1 MTVLLPYMN
10 FTDHEAFNCI
20 LSCTILSTAVLIT
33 SLISICR
40 LRWLSRA
47 RVSDLTPPATPTTTP
62 AATQC
67 FFRTWRHRMVSVEMV
82 LNYLRFKSRVSPIIP
97 SPEKTLL
104 PNLSQN
110 EQASLAYHP
119 DSLPG
124 GRWLQTPTGRL
135 RVYEFGPEDGKRV
148 LFVHGISTP
157 SIVARDLLLNLAARG
172 CRVMVFDLPGR
183 GYSECCRVTPQD
195 MRLYSAL
202 IVMVTTS
209 STAAGGFLP
218 FNIIGYSLG
227 GGITVSF
234 ASQFPHLVSSIAVVS
249 SAGLLPYAF
258 APLGMK
264 CSLIPWIPV
273 WLADKLLTTKL
284 KGEEESPGDLS
295 LDETANTTTPTQSV
309 NVGPVDVFSVIRWQ
323 NRHQK
328 GFMSGYVSS
337 MRNGPIFDRVEEWT
351 EVGRLLKGNR
361 FANPRWDEKK
371 PAQML
376 VVYGEKDD
384 LTPPMLLDRIR
395 GCVGD
400 EHVKGVVV
408 EGGGHEI
415 VVYQW
420 DRVFQEVIDFWEL

>member
-1 MTVLLPYMN
+1 MAVLLPYMN
-10 FTDHEAFNCI
+10 FTDHESFNCI
-20 LSCTILSTAVLIT
+20 LSCSILSAAVLIT
-33 SLISICR
+33 SFLSLCR
-40 LRWLSRA
+40 LRWLNKA
-47 RVSDLTPPATPTTTP
+47 RVSDLTPPTTPTTAP
-62 AATQC
+62 AATQYY
-67 FFRTWRHRMVSVEMV
+67 FPNWRPRRISVEMV
-82 LNYLRFKSRVSPIIP
+82 LNYLGFKSRVSPIIP

-124 GRWLQTPTGRL
+124 GRWLQTPTGRI

-209 STAAGGFLP
+209 STALGGFLT

-227 GGITVSF
+227 GGIAVSF

-249 SAGLLPYAF
+249 SAGLLPYAA

-284 KGEEESPGDLS
+284 KGEEESPDDLS
-295 LDETANTTTPTQSV
+295 LDEAVNTTAAPQGSV
-309 NVGPVDVFSVIRWQ
+309 DIFSVIRWQ
-323 NRHQK
+323 NRYQK

-337 MRNGPIFDRVEEWT
+337 MRNGPIFDRVKEWT
-351 EVGRLLKGNR
+351 EVGRLLKNNR

-376 VVYGEKDD
+376 VIYGGKDD

-395 GCVGD
+395 ACVGD

-420 DRVFQEVIDFWEL
+420 DRVFQEVVDFWGL

>member
-1 MTVLLPYMN
+1 MAVLLPYMN
-10 FTDHEAFNCI
+10 FTDHESFNCI
-20 LSCTILSTAVLIT
+20 LSYTLLSTAVLIT
-33 SLISICR
+33 SFLSFCR
-40 LRWLSRA
+40 LRWLNKA
-47 RVSDLTPPATPTTTP
+47 RVTDLTPPTTPTTAPT
-62 AATQC
+62 ATQYYSWTWKL
-67 FFRTWRHRMVSVEMV
+67 RTVSVEMV
-82 LNYLRFKSRVSPIIP
+82 LNYLHFKSRVSPIIP

-119 DSLPG
+119 NSLPG
-124 GRWLQTPTGRL
+124 GRWLQTPTGRI

-183 GYSECCRVTPQD
+183 GYSECCKVTPQD

-202 IVMVTTS
+202 IMMVTTS
-209 STAAGGFLP
+209 STAPGGFLP

-264 CSLIPWIPV
+264 CSLIPWVPV

-284 KGEEESPGDLS
+284 KGEEESPVDS
-295 LDETANTTTPTQSV
+295 LLDGSIDTSTTSQE
-309 NVGPVDVFSVIRWQ
+309 PVDVFSVIRWQ

-337 MRNGPIFDRVEEWT
+337 MRNGPIFDRVEEWS
-351 EVGRLLKGNR
+351 EVGRLLKGNG
-361 FANPRWDEKK
+361 FANPRWSEKK
-371 PAQML
+371 AAQML
-376 VVYGEKDD
+376 VMYGEKDD
-384 LTPPMLLDRIR
+384 ITPPELLDRIR
-395 GCVGD
+395 ECVG
-400 EHVKGVVV
+400 EEYVKGVVV

>member
-1 MTVLLPYMN
+1 
-10 FTDHEAFNCI
+10 
-20 LSCTILSTAVLIT
+20 
-33 SLISICR
+33 
-40 LRWLSRA
+40 
-47 RVSDLTPPATPTTTP
+47 
-62 AATQC
+62 
-67 FFRTWRHRMVSVEMV
+67 MV

-157 SIVARDLLLNLAARG
+157 SIVARDLLLSLAARG

-183 GYSECCRVTPQD
+183 GYSECCKVTPQD

-284 KGEEESPGDLS
+284 KGEEESPDDLS
-295 LDETANTTTPTQSV
+295 LDETANTTAPTQSV

-384 LTPPMLLDRIR
+384 LTPPMLLDRIK

-420 DRVFQEVIDFWEL
+420 DRVFQEIIDFWEL

>member
-1 MTVLLPYMN
+1 MAVLLPYMD
-10 FTDHEAFNCI
+10 FTDHESFNCV
-20 LSCTILSTAVLIT
+20 LSYTLLSTAVLIT
-33 SLISICR
+33 GFLSLCR
-40 LRWLSRA
+40 LRWLNKA
-47 RVSDLTPPATPTTTP
+47 RISVLTPPATPTTTSATTQSYFWNWP
-62 AATQC
+62 A
-67 FFRTWRHRMVSVEMV
+67 RMVSAEMV
-82 LNYLRFKSRVSPIIP
+82 LNYLRFKSTASPIIP
-97 SPEKTLL
+97 SPERTLL
-104 PNLSQN
+104 PSLSQH

-124 GRWLQTPTGRL
+124 GRWLQTPTGRI

-157 SIVARDLLLNLAARG
+157 SIVARDLLTNLAAKG

-202 IVMVTTS
+202 ILMVTTS
-209 STAAGGFLP
+209 STAPNGFFP

-249 SAGLLPYAF
+249 SAGLLPYSF

-284 KGEEESPGDLS
+284 KGEEESPLEVS
-295 LDETANTTTPTQSV
+295 IDEAVHTTATARV
-309 NVGPVDVFSVIRWQ
+309 VGIEPVDVFSVIRWQ

-351 EVGRLLKGNR
+351 EVGRILKSNR
-361 FANPRWDEKK
+361 FADPRWDEKK
-371 PAQML
+371 PAQILAM
-376 VVYGEKDD
+376 YGSEDD

-395 GCVGD
+395 ECVGQ
-400 EHVKGVVV
+400 EHVKAVVV

-420 DRVFQEVIDFWEL
+420 DRVFQEIVDFWEL

>member
-1 MTVLLPYMN
+1 MSVLLPYMN
-10 FTDHEAFNCI
+10 FTDHEASNCI
-20 LSCTILSTAVLIT
+20 LSYTILSTAVLIT
-33 SLISICR
+33 SFLSFCR
-40 LRWLSRA
+40 LRWLNKTRL
-47 RVSDLTPPATPTTTP
+47 SDLTPPTTPTAAL
-62 AATQC
+62 AATQDSS
-67 FFRTWRHRMVSVEMV
+67 FNWGLRLVSVEMV

-110 EQASLAYHP
+110 EQAGLAYHP

-124 GRWLQTPTGRL
+124 GRWLQTPTGRI

-157 SIVARDLLLNLAARG
+157 SIVARDLLLSLAARG

-183 GYSECCRVTPQD
+183 GYSECCKVTPQD

-209 STAAGGFLP
+209 STAPGGFLP

-249 SAGLLPYAF
+249 SAGLLPYDF

-284 KGEEESPGDLS
+284 KGEEESSADLS
-295 LDETANTTTPTQSV
+295 LDETMNATA
-309 NVGPVDVFSVIRWQ
+309 VGSEPVDVFSVIRWQ

-351 EVGRLLKGNR
+351 EVGRLLKGNG

-371 PAQML
+371 HAQML

-384 LTPPMLLDRIR
+384 LTPPILLDRIK
-395 GCVGD
+395 GCVGE
-400 EHVKGVVV
+400 EHVKAVVV

-420 DRVFQEVIDFWEL
+420 DRIFQEVVDFWEL